1 MGKCLT
7 LKSDRFERHGGQH
20 SGRNHNKDSLKT
32 TALHKS
38 HLMPPYARY
47 MSRRTFAQTPP
58 CDGCLELRVA
68 VSKQC
73 KDPSKRYLRDP
84 CLLWS
89 TRFTC
94 DPSAPPFLRFSISL
108 LIHQSPC
115 LSINKI
121 ALSGGSN
128 CRG

>member
-7 LKSDRFERHGGQH
+7 LKSDRFGRHGGQH

-47 MSRRTFAQTPP
+47 MSRRTFAQTLP

-73 KDPSKRYLRDP
+73 KDPSKCCLKDR

-89 TRFTC
+89 TRFTGH
-94 DPSAPPFLRFSISL
+94 PSAHPLLRFSISL
-108 LIHQSPC
+108 LIHQQDSS
-115 LSINKI
+115 LWS
-121 ALSGGSN
+121 L
-128 CRG
+128 